1 MLDPTLRQILDDKLS
16 EAQIP
21 RIAMVNY
28 TGDGA
33 TSLVVSLGDIKWT
46 PKLLIILID
55 GTAAA
60 NQPVH
65 IKTSL
70 HAATLCQ
77 LIADADVDIID
88 NAIIALAAG
97 SFTVDDAGS
106 DAHPNKNTVD
116 YIAIALG
123 W

>member
-1 MLDPTLRQILDDKLS
+1 MLDPTLRQILDDTLS
-16 EAQIP
+16 EARIP

-33 TSLVVSLGDIKWT
+33 TSLVVSLGDVKWT
-46 PKLLIILID
+46 PKLLIIMVD
-55 GTAAA
+55 GAASA
-60 NQPVH
+60 GNP
-65 IKTSL
+65 ILYKTSL

-77 LIADADVDIID
+77 VSIDGDTDIVD
-88 NAIIALAAG
+88 NAIIALAVG
-97 SFTVDDAGS
+97 SFTVDDAGT
-106 DAHPNKNTVD
+106 DAHPNKNTVV